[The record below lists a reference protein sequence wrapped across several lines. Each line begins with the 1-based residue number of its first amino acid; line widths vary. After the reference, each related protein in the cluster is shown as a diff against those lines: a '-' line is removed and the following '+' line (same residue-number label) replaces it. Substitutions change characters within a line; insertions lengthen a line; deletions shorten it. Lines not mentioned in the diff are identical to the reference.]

1 MAWPP
6 AIALSDT
13 EPMID
18 VHQPKP
24 DAAVIVLGGEHDL
37 ASAPL
42 VEQAAE
48 EALLTCS
55 HLIVDLSPVQF
66 IDSSIINLLVQL
78 KKDADDKNCRFNLVM
93 GTAPGVEHT
102 LEICGVLPGL
112 NRVKTV
118 DEALDESRSLSR
130 CLAGQTVSV
139 PGPLE
144 K

>member
-1 MAWPP
+1 MACAPDT
-6 AIALSDT
+6 ALPDT
-13 EPMID
+13 EPTID
-18 VHQPKP
+18 VRRPRPHV
-24 DAAVIVLGGEHDL
+24 ALVVLGGEHDL

-42 VEQAAE
+42 VEHATE

-78 KKDADDKNCRFNLVM
+78 KKDADAKNCRFNLVM
-93 GTAPGVEHT
+93 GTAPEVEHT

-112 NRVKTV
+112 NRVKSV

-139 PGPLE
+139 PCPLE

>member
-1 MAWPP
+1 MPWPP
-6 AIALSDT
+6 VTAPPDT
-13 EPMID
+13 EPTID
-18 VHQPKP
+18 LHRPEP
-24 DAAVIVLGGEHDL
+24 DVALIALAGEHDL

-48 EALLTCS
+48 EALRTCS

-78 KKDADDKNCRFNLVM
+78 KKDADDKDCRFNLVM

-112 NRVKTV
+112 NRVKSV
-118 DEALDESRSLSR
+118 DEALDE
-130 CLAGQTVSV
+130 AAV
-139 PGPLE
+139 
-144 K
+144 